1 LQRFFFPETYEETFI
16 PDKKRMR
23 RELSVSF
30 RVATIVPGA
39 WHMIP
44 KVLILDEDSAANS
57 FLGMVLQ
64 REHFLPILVDSQ
76 EALIR
81 SIFTMDPDL
90 LIVNAPLEGMDT
102 AEICMEL
109 QKNHIQKSLMILS
122 GRGDEIDKVMALE
135 AGADD
140 YIVKPFAIRELVARV
155 RALLRRPKGNL
166 ETLIR
171 FANVEV
177 DRQRRTVRCRG
188 QEIRVT
194 PVEYKLLLFFLANV
208 DLALTRQ
215 TLLTAVWGYAENTN
229 TRTLDE
235 YVCKLRSKFEPDPT
249 APRHFL
255 TIHGVGY
262 RFLM

>member
-1 LQRFFFPETYEETFI
+1 
-16 PDKKRMR
+16 MR

-155 RALLRRPKGNL
+155 RALLRRPK
-166 ETLIR
+166 
-171 FANVEV
+171 
-177 DRQRRTVRCRG
+177 
-188 QEIRVT
+188 
-194 PVEYKLLLFFLANV
+194 
-208 DLALTRQ
+208 
-215 TLLTAVWGYAENTN
+215 
-229 TRTLDE
+229 
-235 YVCKLRSKFEPDPT
+235 
-249 APRHFL
+249 
-255 TIHGVGY
+255 
-262 RFLM
+262 